1 VIRAALGERET
12 DTGTIKVSPEE
23 ARQARRQALGVW
35 VKSIVTG
42 LLCSGIVW
50 YLAAHTS
57 PR

>member
-1 VIRAALGERET
+1 MVRAALGERET
-12 DTGTIKVSPEE
+12 DSATSKLSPEE

-50 YLAAHTS
+50 YLTTLRQA
-57 PR
+57 

>member
-1 VIRAALGERET
+1 VVRAALGERET
-12 DTGTIKVSPEE
+12 DSGTSTLSPEE

-50 YLAAHTS
+50 YLTTLGQA
-57 PR
+57 